1 MGQNGVKG
9 VHPPVHP
16 EPSKTQDV
24 VQTGEN
30 NLNKLF
36 YFLLTLNKLMI

>member
-1 MGQNGVKG
+1 MHPT
-9 VHPPVHP
+9 VHPN
-16 EPSKTQDV
+16 PSKTQDV
-24 VQTGEN
+24 IHTGEN